1 MKDRSGALDAVTV
14 VVPTRNRSQT
24 LRQSLH
30 SVLGQQDVEL
40 SVVVVDDASTDDTR
54 EIVHN
59 LSGVRLIRHDR
70 PTEQRIARNHGAS
83 SATTPWLAF
92 CDDDDLWAP
101 TKLRRQ
107 LDAATA
113 SGGDWCT
120 ASALHVDEDLVP
132 IGGER
137 LSDPQ
142 DLFRH
147 LLHRN
152 VVPGGGSGVLVR
164 RALFDQVGGFDDSA
178 RFVEDWDLWIRL
190 FQHGRVACV
199 DELLVAYRQWSRSFS
214 HNAFDNQ
221 YAAFR
226 ALTNRF
232 SGDESIEDQKPQRSS
247 AFEVRQRLRS
257 EGRVSVAKD
266 LPRLIHRDPA
276 DTIPMLLMLGLPNP
290 LLTELRLRRL
300 GMDEVE
306 RADAWLAPY
315 RLAVNDPSVSFQ

>member
-1 MKDRSGALDAVTV
+1 M
-14 VVPTRNRSQT
+14 PTRNRSRT
-24 LRQSLH
+24 LRQTLH

-40 SVVVVDDASTDDTR
+40 AVVVVDDASTDETP
-54 EIVHN
+54 EMVHN
-59 LSGVRLIRHDR
+59 LSGIRLIRHDR

-83 SATTPWLAF
+83 TASTPWVAF

-107 LDAATA
+107 LDTAAA
-113 SGGDWCT
+113 SGATWCT
-120 ASALHVDEDLVP
+120 ASALHVDEELAP

-142 DLFRH
+142 DLTRH

-152 VVPGGGSGVLVR
+152 IVPGGGSGVLVQ

-178 RFVEDWDLWIRL
+178 RFVEDWDLWNRL

-214 HNAFDNQ
+214 HDAFEAQ

-232 SGDESIEDQKPQRSS
+232 GGDESIEHEKPQRSS

-257 EGRVSVAKD
+257 EGRISVGKD
-266 LPRLIHRDPA
+266 LPRLIHRNPA

-290 LLTELRLRRL
+290 LLTEVRLRRL
-300 GMDEVE
+300 GKDEVKK
-306 RADAWLAPY
+306 ADTWLAPY
-315 RLAVNDPSVSFQ
+315 RLSVNDPSVSFP